1 MKFDLETH
9 EALRIHAY
17 ASGAITLAVPAN
29 LEIEQEVDPETGLC
43 QISQSLILTA
53 QQLIIGWEP
62 NLPHE
67 LTASHMDAIL
77 DLEPELVLLG
87 TGARQYF
94 PAMETLSPLHRAQIG
109 IEVMDTAAACRTFNI
124 LVGEGR
130 HVVAALMMI
139 E

>member
-9 EALRIHAY
+9 AALRIHAY
-17 ASGAITLAVPAN
+17 ASGGITLAVPGDMEVELA
-29 LEIEQEVDPETGLC
+29 VDPETGLC
-43 QISQSLILTA
+43 QVTQSLILTA
-53 QQLIIGWEP
+53 QQLITDWEP
-62 NLPHE
+62 SQPDD
-67 LTASHMDAIL
+67 LTEAHLDVIL
-77 DLEPELVLLG
+77 SLEPELVLLG
-87 TGARQYF
+87 TGARQHF
-94 PAMETLSPLHRAQIG
+94 PAMDIMSPLHRAQIG

>member
-1 MKFDLETH
+1 VKFDLETH

-17 ASGAITLAVPAN
+17 ASGAITLAVPAH
-29 LEIEQEVDPETGLC
+29 LEVDQEVDPETGLC
-43 QISQSLILTA
+43 QVSQSLIVTG
-53 QQLIIGWEP
+53 QQLIIDWEP
-62 NLPHE
+62 NQPHE
-67 LTASHMDAIL
+67 LNASHLDAVL
-77 DLEPELVLLG
+77 ELEPELVLLG
-87 TGARQYF
+87 TGTRQHF
-94 PAMETLSPLHRAQIG
+94 PAMDILLPLHRAQIG

>member
-17 ASGAITLAVPAN
+17 ASGAIILAVPAH
-29 LEIEQEVDPETGLC
+29 LEVNQEVDPETGLC
-43 QISQSLILTA
+43 QVNQSLILTG
-53 QQLIIGWEP
+53 QQLISDWEP
-62 NLPHE
+62 GQTDE
-67 LTASHMDAIL
+67 LTTAHMEAIL
-77 DLEPELVLLG
+77 ELEPELVLLG
-87 TGARQYF
+87 TGARQHF
-94 PAMETLSPLHRAQIG
+94 PAMDILSPLHRARIG